1 MRKYIIFFL
10 GIFLISC
17 RKEAIPVKTVV
28 PEKKIVILDKLVNFR
43 WNQIGAKNIQENMTQ
58 ADELLLVYSIVSI
71 ENQQVV
77 QIQQASH
84 YLGKVKQGAIINLK
98 DIPPLSIKL
107 KPGQSLG
114 VQVTLWEVDDYQQV
128 QQLLRQVN
136 QWGGVLQVPVSLL
149 ELSSVTN
156 PFGWF
161 MWGLRASGLGMELWS
176 KWDGNDRLGIS
187 EMQITW
193 DKVAS
198 MNKKGTWKSGP
209 KMLNDYHYDFSYE
222 ISVRD

>member
-1 MRKYIIFFL
+1 MIKYL
-10 GIFLISC
+10 IFLLSIALVSC

-28 PEKKIVILDKLVNFR
+28 PEKKVIIQDKLVQFR
-43 WNQIGAKNIQENMTQ
+43 WNQISAKNIQENITQ
-58 ADELLLVYSIVSI
+58 TDELLLVYSVVAI

-77 QIQQASH
+77 QIQQSSH
-84 YLGKVKQGAIINLK
+84 YLGKVKQGSIVTLK
-98 DIPPLSIKL
+98 DIPTLSIKL

-114 VQVTLWEVDDYQQV
+114 VQTTLWEVDDYQQV

-149 ELSSVTN
+149 ELSSVSN

-187 EMQITW
+187 EMQIPW
-193 DKVAS
+193 DKVS
-198 MNKKGTWKSGP
+198 RLNKKGTWKSGP

>member
-1 MRKYIIFFL
+1 MRKILLYFL
-10 GIFLISC
+10 LITLFSC
-17 RKEAIPVKTVV
+17 RKEAIPVKTAQA
-28 PEKKIVILDKLVNFR
+28 EKQFIPNKQVQFR
-43 WNQIGAKNIQENMTQ
+43 LNQILATNIQENITQ
-58 ADELLLVYSIVSI
+58 ADELLLVYSIVAI

-77 QIQQASH
+77 QIQQSSH
-84 YLGKVKQGAIINLK
+84 YLGKVKQGIALSLKAI
-98 DIPPLSIKL
+98 PSLSLSL
-107 KPGQSLG
+107 KPGQRLG
-114 VQVTLWEVDDYQQV
+114 IQVTLWEIDDYQQIKRV
-128 QQLLRQVN
+128 LRQVN

-149 ELSSVTN
+149 ELSSVTH

-161 MWGLRASGLGMELWS
+161 MWGLKASGLGMELWS

-193 DKVAS
+193 DQVAS
-198 MNKKGTWKSGP
+198 LNKKGTWKSGP

>member
-1 MRKYIIFFL
+1 MRKILLYFL
-10 GIFLISC
+10 LITLFSC
-17 RKEAIPVKTVV
+17 RKEAIPVKTAQV
-28 PEKKIVILDKLVNFR
+28 EKQFIPNKLVQFR
-43 WNQIGAKNIQENMTQ
+43 LNQILATNIQENITQ
-58 ADELLLVYSIVSI
+58 ADELLLVYSIVVI

-77 QIQQASH
+77 QIQQSSH
-84 YLGKVKQGAIINLK
+84 YLGKVKQGIA
-98 DIPPLSIKL
+98 LSL
-107 KPGQSLG
+107 KPGQRLG
-114 VQVTLWEVDDYQQV
+114 IQVTLWEIDDYQQIKRV
-128 QQLLRQVN
+128 LRQVN

-149 ELSSVTN
+149 ELSSVTH

-161 MWGLRASGLGMELWS
+161 MWGLKASGLGMELWS

-193 DKVAS
+193 DQVAS
-198 MNKKGTWKSGP
+198 LNKKGTWKSGP